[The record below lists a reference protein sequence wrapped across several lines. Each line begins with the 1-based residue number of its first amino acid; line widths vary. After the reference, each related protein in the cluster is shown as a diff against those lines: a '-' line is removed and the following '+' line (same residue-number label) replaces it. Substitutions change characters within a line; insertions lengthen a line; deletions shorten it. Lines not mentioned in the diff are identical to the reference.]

1 MKIPGDGSPIIQTDT
16 DKFNPGKKNFFP
28 GFCWCARRRTFLTGA
43 SPESARWWEG
53 YSRRQGCP
61 S

>member
-1 MKIPGDGSPIIQTDT
+1 MMVMKTPGLSGCSVPE
-16 DKFNPGKKNFFP
+16 FYV
-28 GFCWCARRRTFLTGA
+28 CARRRTFLTGA